1 LTKALFY
8 LIFFLALF
16 GNAIFES
23 GFLPKPLAVT
33 TEISIILL
41 FAIAILSKIGRGQV
55 PRWHLFS
62 GFLMICFVAACSMFF
77 NQTEPV
83 RAIFSLRLLY
93 RFYFLYLALINLDLD
108 EKTLKKF
115 NFYLLILL
123 VGQLP
128 VVAYKFHLQGMAET
142 TMGAYGRG
150 GSLTA
155 MLPVVVTFYLAAFY
169 FLEKPRKLY
178 PIIGLGFILFSI
190 VGAKRAI
197 LFFYPIEF
205 LAIYYFIYCKGKQV
219 DPFRKA
225 GVLILSIIAMTV
237 VSATVLHFNPTL
249 NPEQKVG
256 GSIDPAY
263 ALSYAR
269 EYTTRET
276 EFGYTTGRFSTTRR
290 IFSVLYNDGVSRL
303 FFGFGP
309 GAYTASILDA
319 QGDYKRVYQL
329 EKRLGIGYG
338 FTSMNRIAIEYG
350 LLGAMAFALI
360 PIAFCF
366 ICRRQYRLEIDPY
379 WHAFAGGSMGFAFAM
394 LAFFIVY
401 QHSAFWGD
409 TLPALYF
416 YAMAVIFTRSRRM
429 IGHAPVT
436 SSAEIS
442 DQSR

>member
-1 LTKALFY
+1 MTKALFY

-16 GNAIFES
+16 GNTFFLY
-23 GFLPKPLAVT
+23 GFLPEPLAVT

-55 PRWHLFS
+55 PRWHLFP

-83 RAIFSLRLLY
+83 RAVFSLRLLY

-128 VVAYKFHLQGMAET
+128 VVAYKFYHQGIAET

-155 MLPVVVTFYLAAFY
+155 MLPVVVIFYLAAYY
-169 FLEKPRKLY
+169 FLERPRKLY
-178 PIIGLGFILFSI
+178 LLIGLGFILFSI
-190 VGAKRAI
+190 VGKKRAV

-219 DPFRKA
+219 DPFQKA

-237 VSATVLHFNPTL
+237 VSASILYFNPTL

-263 ALSYAR
+263 ALSYAID
-269 EYTTRET
+269 YTTREN
-276 EFGYTTGRFSTTRR
+276 ELGYTTGRFSTTKR
-290 IFSVLYNDGVSRL
+290 ILSVLSNGGITHL
-303 FFGFGP
+303 FFGVGP
-309 GAYTASILDA
+309 GAYTTSLFDT
-319 QGDYKRVYQL
+319 QRDRKRVYQL

-338 FTSMNRIAIEYG
+338 VTSMSRIALEYG
-350 LLGAMAFALI
+350 VLGVVAFALI

-366 ICRRQYRLEIDPY
+366 ICRRQYRLETDPY
-379 WHAFAGGSMGFAFAM
+379 WLAFAAGSMGFAFAM

-401 QHSAFWGD
+401 HHPSFWGD

-416 YAMAVIFTRSRRM
+416 YAMAVVYTRSRDT
-429 IGHAPVT
+429 GCQLSAT
-436 SSAEIS
+436 SAEGTV
-442 DQSR
+442 R

>member
-16 GNAIFES
+16 GNTFFLY
-23 GFLPKPLAVT
+23 GFLPEPLAVT

-55 PRWHLFS
+55 PRWHLFP

-83 RAIFSLRLLY
+83 RAVFSLRLLY

-128 VVAYKFHLQGMAET
+128 VVAYKFYHQGIAET

-155 MLPVVVTFYLAAFY
+155 MLPVAMIFYMSAYY

-178 PIIGLGFILFSI
+178 LIIGLGFIFFSI
-190 VGAKRAI
+190 VGAKRAV

-225 GVLILSIIAMTV
+225 GVLILSIFMIGI
-237 VSATVLHFNPTL
+237 VSASILYFNRTL

-263 ALSYAR
+263 ALSYAID
-269 EYTTRET
+269 YNTREN
-276 EFGYTTGRFSTTRR
+276 ELGYTTGRFSTTRR

-309 GAYTASILDA
+309 GAYTVSILDP
-319 QGDYKRVYQL
+319 QGSHRQIYQL

-338 FTSMNRIAIEYG
+338 VTSMNRIALEYG
-350 LLGAMAFALI
+350 VLGVVAFALI

-366 ICRRQYRLEIDPY
+366 ICRRQYRLETDPY
-379 WHAFAGGSMGFAFAM
+379 WRAFAGGSMGFAFAM
-394 LAFFIVY
+394 LAFFVIY
-401 QHSAFWGD
+401 HFPAFWGD

-416 YAMAVIFTRSRRM
+416 YAMAVVYIRSRK
-429 IGHAPVT
+429 ANQT
-436 SSAEIS
+436 SV
-442 DQSR
+442 QQ